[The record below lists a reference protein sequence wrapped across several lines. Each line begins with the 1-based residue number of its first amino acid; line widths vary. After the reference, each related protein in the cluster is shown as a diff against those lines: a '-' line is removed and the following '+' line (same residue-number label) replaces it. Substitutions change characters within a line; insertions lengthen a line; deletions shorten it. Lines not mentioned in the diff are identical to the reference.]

1 MNPIL
6 KYPGAKW
13 RLADWII
20 QRMPT
25 HVGYV
30 EPLRAAA

>member
-1 MNPIL
+1 MEPIL

-20 QRMPT
+20 SHFPEHELCEHSRS
-25 HVGYV
+25 
-30 EPLRAAA
+30 R